1 MVQNRRIPL
10 ILIGLYIMTA
20 IFSMSWLW
28 QFSYQSLISSNQQEL
43 ERFSRRLETQLQHF
57 AYIPQLLSRQSI
69 IFDALKLTADS
80 AQRDIVNSHLASIN
94 QVIDASDIYLLDT
107 KGNTIAASNWQS
119 RDSFVGNNFA
129 FRPYFI
135 QAMVGKQADYFA
147 LGSSSGKRG
156 YYFAYPVH
164 HSGEVLGVVVLK
176 MDLSAVEK
184 DWSGKQQHFLV
195 TDTNNIVF
203 ISSETSWL
211 FRSLTPLS
219 AQIKEQ
225 IRSSRRYADKE
236 ISDLSFSGSLNKSP
250 AIIRLNTTQGIGGS
264 YLSLTRNLPN
274 IALQVRVLAP
284 ITPIVIDIAMLI
296 AALSLVF
303 ILVYLVLIL
312 AGQRQSRIR
321 EKEQLQ
327 VKAKQELEFKVM
339 RRTSALQVEV
349 EERKKAEK
357 ALKDTRNE
365 SIQAAKL
372 AVLGQLSTSLSHELN
387 NPLAA
392 IRSCADNAGVFIER
406 NKIEQASGN
415 LKQITALTE
424 RMAKISSQ
432 LKLFARKSDV
442 ELSVITL
449 QPVILAAFELVKPQL
464 KASRVKLSLNLPEHL
479 IHVKAE
485 PVQLEQIVVNLLSN
499 AIQAME
505 ESEQKEIEIKLWINQ
520 HKAQVEVLDS
530 GPGIINADLN
540 RLFEPFF
547 TTKETGLGLGLSI
560 SQQII
565 QNMRGD
571 IWAEN
576 SVELGARFCINLPLE
591 KYIYPNQLN
600 IQESAS

>member
-1 MVQNRRIPL
+1 MKQNRRIPL
-10 ILIGLYIMTA
+10 ILIVLYVMTA
-20 IFSMSWLW
+20 IFSVTWLW
-28 QFSYQSLISSNQQEL
+28 QFSYQNLISYNQQQL
-43 ERFSRRLETQLQHF
+43 ERFSSHLETQLERF

-69 IFDALKLTADS
+69 MVDALQLPDNS
-80 AQRDIVNSHLASIN
+80 IQSNIVNSHLASIN
-94 QVIDASDIYLLDT
+94 QIIDASDTYLLDT
-107 KGNTIAASNWQS
+107 KGNTIAASNWQ
-119 RDSFVGNNFA
+119 RNDSFVGKNFA
-129 FRPYFI
+129 FRPYFL
-135 QAMVGKQADYFA
+135 QAMTGQQGHYFA
-147 LGSSSGKRG
+147 LGTTSGKRG
-156 YYFAYPVH
+156 YYFAYPVRH
-164 HSGEVLGVVVLK
+164 GGDVLGVVVLK
-176 MDLSAVEK
+176 MDLSAIEK

-219 AQIKEQ
+219 PQIKDQ
-225 IRSSRRYADKE
+225 IRSGRRYADKE
-236 ISDLSFSGSLNKSP
+236 ITSLTFSGNLNKSP
-250 AIIRLNTTQGIGGS
+250 ALIRLNTTQGMGGS
-264 YLSLTRNLPN
+264 YLSLTKNLPE
-274 IALQVRVLAP
+274 IELQVRVLAP
-284 ITPIVIDIAMLI
+284 IISIVIDIALLI
-296 AALSLVF
+296 VVLSLVF
-303 ILVYLVLIL
+303 ILIYLVFTL
-312 AGQRQSRIR
+312 AGQRQSRAR

-327 VKAKQELEFKVM
+327 AKAKQELEFKVM
-339 RRTSALQVEV
+339 QRTSALQAEV
-349 EERKKAEK
+349 EERKKAER
-357 ALKDTRNE
+357 ALRATQNE
-365 SIQAAKL
+365 LIQAAKL
-372 AVLGQLSTSLSHELN
+372 AVLGQLSASISHELN

-392 IRSCADNAGVFIER
+392 IRSYADNAAVFIER

-415 LKQITALTE
+415 LKRITALTE

-432 LKLFARKSDV
+432 LKVFARKSDG

-464 KASRVKLSLNLPEHL
+464 KTSRVTLNLKLPEHL

-485 PVQLEQIVVNLLSN
+485 PIQLEQIVVNLLSN

-530 GPGIINADLN
+530 GPGIINADLK

-565 QNMRGD
+565 KNMQGD

-576 SVELGARFCINLPLE
+576 SVELGARLCINLPLE
-591 KYIYPNQLN
+591 KYEN
-600 IQESAS
+600 ISIGS